1 MTSTIFKKLDKIHLK
16 GGHRVMHIF
25 MEIEDAKMSHVF
37 AWGRF
42 NKIDKLEVQDMG
54 MKLLKRAMLCSTQR
68 IYLSVCSN
76 DDELA
81 SFCIQNSRTNVI
93 CYVCICIDSL
103 CLYIRRE
110 MKENKI
116 KKKSLTELFEFLS
129 YRFLFEYLES
139 IWLK

>member
-1 MTSTIFKKLDKIHLK
+1 MLHTITKIIVIIVSFLLHFFLKKKRKNNCLQKQSSFHMTSTFLKKLDKKNLK

-25 MEIEDAKMSHVF
+25 MKIGDAKMFHVF

-68 IYLSVCSN
+68 IYLSVCFN

-81 SFCIQNSRTNVI
+81 SFCIQNSRTSN
-93 CYVCICIDSL
+93 VCICIGSL
-103 CLYIRRE
+103 CL
-110 MKENKI
+110 
-116 KKKSLTELFEFLS
+116 
-129 YRFLFEYLES
+129 
-139 IWLK
+139 